1 MFYNVSSVSSSSERI
16 KELWVALGLYLST
29 NLSVSLRW
37 PIYLINSV
45 DKSKIFFS
53 NTVALSTLLE
63 GKSVDLIEA
72 AQEVRV
78 VINIMRA
85 EKGNPVSLE
94 GNI

>member
-1 MFYNVSSVSSSSERI
+1 MLYDVSSVSSSSERI
-16 KELWVALGLYLST
+16 KELWAALGLYLST
-29 NLSVSLRW
+29 NLSISLRW

-85 EKGNPVSLE
+85 ERVDPVSLE